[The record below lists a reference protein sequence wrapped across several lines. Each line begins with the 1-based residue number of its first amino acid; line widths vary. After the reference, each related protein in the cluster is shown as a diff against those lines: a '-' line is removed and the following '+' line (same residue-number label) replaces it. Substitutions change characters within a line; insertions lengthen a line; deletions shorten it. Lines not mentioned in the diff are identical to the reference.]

1 MASLRTLHT
10 RASALLRAMRSNS
23 INFYDGLRTT
33 NLQGFI
39 LAAIKAATTENNRLQ
54 TNVDALIRDGMDALE
69 NGEEP
74 PIENPDDYEEVAKM
88 VDRATKAYV
97 SAMQQAATL
106 SRAQNKL
113 KKLGQGGSF
122 SRQSENFRSVPQL
135 AIDELLEAKAR
146 TQKAL
151 KLVVGEPSGAG
162 QAVPALNQ
170 AVKSLNDAGN
180 ILYKLAG
187 K

>member
-1 MASLRTLHT
+1 MTSLHT
-10 RASALLRAMRSNS
+10 RASALLRAMRFASS
-23 INFYDGLRTT
+23 PEDKERL
-33 NLQGFI
+33 
-39 LAAIKAATTENNRLQ
+39 LADAASYVSSYVTKAANVLTESMKGGYWNAMHEH
-54 TNVDALIRDGMDALE
+54 ALGKQAGAEI
-69 NGEEP
+69 
-74 PIENPDDYEEVAKM
+74 VQ
-88 VDRATKAYV
+88 
-97 SAMQQAATL
+97 AMATL
-106 SRAQNKL
+106 SLAQNKL

-187 K
+187 T